1 MSDYERQGHEF
12 DPADFA
18 PGKIHRVAEEAA
30 LFSDA
35 TTPAV
40 ALWIPKYPHNV
51 GAAAGRM
58 GRLLL
63 TGN

>member
-1 MSDYERQGHEF
+1 MSDDARQEHEF

-30 LFSDA
+30 LFSEPR
-35 TTPAV
+35 TPAV
-40 ALWIPKYPHNV
+40 VLWDPKFPHNV